1 MNSSAIPVAK
11 GLFSP
16 VSIGTLKLPGRFLKS
31 AMVETLCTKDGFVTD
46 ALIEHYREIARGGTP
61 LIITGAASFNGYSR
75 GVPYQISIDNDNKI
89 EGLSKLANAM
99 HEQGAKIMVQIF
111 HTSRQASPGPVGR
124 KDAQAPSA
132 VYEPLLGVSPR
143 AMTISEI
150 ESTIEE
156 FALAALRCQQA
167 GLDGVQIHAAHG
179 YLISGFLTPHTNRR
193 KDQYGGSLENR
204 MRFLIEVVRA
214 VRSKVGADFPVIL
227 KLNGHDDLK
236 FRKGLKT
243 QQLVEIARRMEQE
256 GIDAIEISAGHYES
270 GNTFSRGRWQGY
282 TKAAVKHGAGA
293 YLPLLRRTGMGLFA
307 PLVDWYFN
315 KVSAFSPGFNLDYA
329 KQFKQ
334 ALTIPVMCVGGFVD
348 KDAME
353 KALNDGHCDLIS
365 VARGLIADPHLYR
378 NMRDNIEGPKC
389 TYCNACFARPGV
401 KALTCYEPVVSK
413 QRSKMLR
420 ASANQTDN
428 RQPISTLS
436 VDK

>member
-16 VSIGTLKLPGRFLKS
+16 VSIGTLKLQGRFLKS
-31 AMVETLCTKDGFVTD
+31 AMVETLCTNDGFVTD

-75 GVPYQISIDNDNKI
+75 GVPYQISVDNDNKI
-89 EGLSKLANAM
+89 EGLSKLAKAM

-143 AMTISEI
+143 AMTITEI
-150 ESTIEE
+150 EHTIEE
-156 FALAALRCQQA
+156 FALAALRCKQA

-193 KDQYGGSLENR
+193 KDKYGGSLENR
-204 MRFLIEVVRA
+204 MRFLIEVIQA

-236 FRKGLKT
+236 YRKGLNT
-243 QQLVEIARRMEQE
+243 QQLVEIAKRMEQE

-293 YLPLLRRTGMGLFA
+293 YLPLLRRIAMGLFA

-315 KVSAFSPGFNLDYA
+315 KVSAFSPGFNLNYA

-334 ALTIPVMCVGGFVD
+334 ALSIPVMCVGGFVD

-353 KALNDGHCDLIS
+353 KALNDGDCDLIS
-365 VARGLIADPHLYR
+365 VARGLIADPYLYR
-378 NMRDNIEGPKC
+378 NMRDNIDGPKC

-413 QRSKMLR
+413 QRSKMIR
-420 ASANQTDN
+420 THANRIDKNQHNSTITVDN
-428 RQPISTLS
+428 
-436 VDK
+436 